1 MLATS
6 RRRHKALRNEPESV
20 AFVADSLGGELRS
33 NSPRQE
39 AEKGSFRNVLNK
51 FIISNILLP
60 VIATVDDMIHSIGSF
75 NS

>member
-33 NSPRQE
+33 NSPRQ
-39 AEKGSFRNVLNK
+39 
-51 FIISNILLP
+51 
-60 VIATVDDMIHSIGSF
+60 MICNGI
-75 NS
+75 

>member
-1 MLATS
+1 MTFFGD
-6 RRRHKALRNEPESV
+6 R
-20 AFVADSLGGELRS
+20 ADSLEV
-33 NSPRQE
+33 PRQTPVTSDLESVE

>member
-1 MLATS
+1 VTFFGD
-6 RRRHKALRNEPESV
+6 R
-20 AFVADSLGGELRS
+20 ADSLEVPEV
-33 NSPRQE
+33 PRQTPVTSDLESVE

-60 VIATVDDMIHSIGSF
+60 VIATVDDMIHPIGSF